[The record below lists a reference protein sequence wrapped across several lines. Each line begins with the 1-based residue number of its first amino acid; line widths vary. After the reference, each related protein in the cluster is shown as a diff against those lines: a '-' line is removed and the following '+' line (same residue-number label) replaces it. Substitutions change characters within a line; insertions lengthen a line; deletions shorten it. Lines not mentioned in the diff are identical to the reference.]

1 MSSSVWNWVVG
12 QDHAVT
18 QLKQLANRQLHAFL
32 FVGPEGCGKEEAARA
47 FASVLLTGSDDS
59 GSRVADLVRRGS
71 FPDVHEVFREG
82 AAVDKEEAEAIV
94 RAASTTPT
102 ESALKIV
109 VIHEVHLMR
118 DSAAVR
124 LLKTIEEPPERM
136 VFILL
141 ADQLVPSL
149 TTIASRCVTVTFSPI
164 SESDIAKSL
173 IADGIKEASA
183 RSAASAAAG
192 NIARARLLASDNRL
206 AERLEAF
213 AEVPY
218 RLDGT
223 GATVARLVDDL
234 FAHLDT
240 ATEPLASQ
248 HEREL
253 VDLEARVALTG
264 ERGSGRKA
272 LQDRQKRQL
281 RKARTDELRTGLAAI
296 ARSYHSI
303 VTAQPPHPDA
313 DDYARAITK
322 IHKAMGTLGLN
333 ANEEL
338 ALQAL
343 LLQCPS
349 LRMMARPSAVN

>member
-1 MSSSVWNWVVG
+1 
-12 QDHAVT
+12 
-18 QLKQLANRQLHAFL
+18 
-32 FVGPEGCGKEEAARA
+32 
-47 FASVLLTGSDDS
+47 
-59 GSRVADLVRRGS
+59 
-71 FPDVHEVFREG
+71 
-82 AAVDKEEAEAIV
+82 
-94 RAASTTPT
+94 
-102 ESALKIV
+102 
-109 VIHEVHLMR
+109 
-118 DSAAVR
+118 
-124 LLKTIEEPPERM
+124 M
-136 VFILL
+136 V
-141 ADQLVPSL
+141 
-149 TTIASRCVTVTFSPI
+149 
-164 SESDIAKSL
+164 ESL
-173 IADGIKEASA
+173 IANGINEASA
-183 RSAASAAAG
+183 RSAASAAVG
-192 NIARARLLASDNRL
+192 NIARARLLASDSRL
-206 AERLEAF
+206 AERLVAF
-213 AEVPY
+213 AEIPY

-240 ATEPLASQ
+240 ATQPLATQ

-253 VDLEARVALTG
+253 VELEARVALTG

-313 DDYARAITK
+313 DNYARAITK

-338 ALQAL
+338 TLQAL

>member
-1 MSSSVWNWVVG
+1 MPSSVWNWVVG
-12 QDHAVT
+12 QANAVT
-18 QLKQLANRQLHAFL
+18 QLKQLADRQLHAFL
-32 FVGPEGCGKEEAARA
+32 FVGPEGCAKEEAARA
-47 FASVLLTGSDDS
+47 FATVLLTGSDDAS
-59 GSRVADLVRRGS
+59 SRIADLVRRGS

-82 AAVDKEEAEAIV
+82 AAVDKEEADAIV
-94 RAASTTPT
+94 RAAATTPT
-102 ESALKIV
+102 ESPLKIV
-109 VIHEVHLMR
+109 IIHEVHLMR

-124 LLKTIEEPPERM
+124 LLKTVEEPPERM

-149 TTIASRCVTVTFSPI
+149 TTIASRCVAVTFSPI
-164 SESDIAKSL
+164 SEPDITTHLVAN
-173 IADGIKEASA
+173 GIDPQSA
-183 RSAASAAAG
+183 QRAAAASAG
-192 NIARARLLASDNRL
+192 NISRARLLATDNRL
-206 AERLEAF
+206 AERLDVF
-213 AEVPY
+213 AEIPY

-223 GATVARLVDDL
+223 GATVARLVDEL

-240 ATEPLASQ
+240 ATEPLAIQ
-248 HEREL
+248 HQREL
-253 VDLEARVALTG
+253 EELEARVALTG
-264 ERGSGRKA
+264 ERGSGRRA

-281 RKARTDELRTGLAAI
+281 RKARTDELRTGLTAI
-296 ARSYHSI
+296 ARSYHAI

-313 DDYARAITK
+313 GNYTRTITK
-322 IHKAMGTLGLN
+322 IHKTMGTLGLN

>member
-12 QDHAVT
+12 QPNAVS
-18 QLKQLANRQLHAFL
+18 QLKQLAERQLHAFL
-32 FVGPEGCGKEEAARA
+32 FVGPEGCSKEEAARA
-47 FASVLLTGSDDS
+47 FASVLLTGSDDAS
-59 GSRVADLVRRGS
+59 SRVADLVRRGS

-94 RAASTTPT
+94 RAAATTPT
-102 ESALKIV
+102 ESPLKIV
-109 VIHEVHLMR
+109 IIHEVHLMR

-149 TTIASRCVTVTFSPI
+149 TTIASRCVSVTFSPI
-164 SESDIAKSL
+164 SDTDITTQL
-173 IADGIKEASA
+173 ISDGIDSQSA
-183 RSAASAAAG
+183 QRAAAAAAG
-192 NIARARLLASDNRL
+192 NITRARLLATDDRL
-206 AERLEAF
+206 ADRLDAF
-213 AEVPY
+213 ADVPY

-223 GATVARLVDDL
+223 GATVARIVDEL

-240 ATEPLASQ
+240 ATESLAVQ
-248 HEREL
+248 HQREL
-253 VDLEARVALTG
+253 EELEARVALTG
-264 ERGSGRKA
+264 ERGSGRKS
-272 LQDRQKRQL
+272 LQDRHKRQV
-281 RKARTDELRTGLAAI
+281 RKARTDELRTGLSAI
-296 ARSYHSI
+296 ARSYHAM
-303 VTAQPPHPDA
+303 VTAQPPHPA
-313 DDYARAITK
+313 SDDYVRAITK
-322 IHKAMGTLGLN
+322 IHKTMGTLGLN

-349 LRMMARPSAVN
+349 LRMMARPATVN